1 MQQMLLSLLVG
12 LVLWVA
18 SLQPLLNRE
27 YDMAENIADKYD
39 ATGKSSGLMAK
50 VDKTKKADKV
60 EGQPWY
66 ANFVGM
72 WYNSDD
78 TAGKEASSVA
88 ALAQDMPD
96 IKEVISKYPSE
107 GNNLE
112 GRLAGQLGFASTNT
126 NDASSAVADAII
138 AAPVAASDAAPVAV
152 ERSGL
157 MARPASD
164 AAPTATESPAT
175 PEVAASQAGAW
186 LTTAV
191 DAILLTEGGYQ
202 KDLEDTGNYRPD
214 GTLVGTNR
222 GVTAL
227 ALAAYKGVDANTI
240 TEADIK
246 AITDQDAKDIFIEDY
261 YYKPKID
268 KLPDNIKEAVFDM
281 NINSGSNSI
290 TILQRLAGLTGDAV
304 DGGVGPDTLKAI
316 EKANIT
322 PDQYAD
328 ARIKYYKEVVKKT
341 PAKKKYLDGWINR
354 ANEYRE

>member
-1 MQQMLLSLLVG
+1 MVEDNKVTG
-12 LVLWVA
+12 LGYPMAKARKEAEGNLGWKA
-18 SLQPLLNRE
+18 WAGMATPDYQKSPRLTPTFDLDSILPPLPRILEMYNSQLLNTNM
-27 YDMAENIADKYD
+27 DI
-39 ATGKSSGLMAK
+39 
-50 VDKTKKADKV
+50 
-60 EGQPWY
+60 
-66 ANFVGM
+66 
-72 WYNSDD
+72 
-78 TAGKEASSVA
+78 A
-88 ALAQDMPD
+88 ALKPS
-96 IKEVISKYPSE
+96 IKATPSSSAISPKEKAPVLFAPEGEPLVAPTELGMSPSIIARNE
-107 GNNLE
+107 
-112 GRLAGQLGFASTNT
+112 ST
-126 NDASSAVADAII
+126 NDAAREAQ
-138 AAPVAASDAAPVAV
+138 
-152 ERSGL
+152 GL
-157 MARPASD
+157 MSRPTSD
-164 AAPTATESPAT
+164 AAPTAIESPAT

-222 GVTAL
+222 GVTAR

-281 NINSGSNSI
+281 NINSGANSI